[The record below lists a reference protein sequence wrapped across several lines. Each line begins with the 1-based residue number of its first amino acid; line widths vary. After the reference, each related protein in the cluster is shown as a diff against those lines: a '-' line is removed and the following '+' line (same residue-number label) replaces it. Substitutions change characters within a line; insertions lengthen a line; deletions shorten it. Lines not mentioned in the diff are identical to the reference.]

1 MAQLYTCLM
10 SGRPSGRPTFAIGM
24 HTMPLPEF
32 TREVAMSIERD
43 LLAMTC
49 LTRDQRYRENGS
61 FAVPGA
67 GAGVGSE
74 SDE

>member
-1 MAQLYTCLM
+1 
-10 SGRPSGRPTFAIGM
+10 
-24 HTMPLPEF
+24 
-32 TREVAMSIERD
+32 MSIERD

-49 LTRDQRYRENGS
+49 LTRDQRYRECGS
-61 FAVPGA
+61 FAVSGAGA